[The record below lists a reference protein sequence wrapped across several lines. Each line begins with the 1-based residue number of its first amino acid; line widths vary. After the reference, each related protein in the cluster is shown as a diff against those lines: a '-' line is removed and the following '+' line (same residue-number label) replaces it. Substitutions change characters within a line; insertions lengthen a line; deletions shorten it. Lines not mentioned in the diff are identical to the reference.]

1 MPCSQNFHP
10 DINVSVRF
18 PLSHSANAS
27 LNLTIITPLRVEVSI
42 PVDASTAVLFVE
54 PNIDDAEN
62 DEMQPAY
69 LAVAGCGV
77 CMMLPGTNAPARN

>member
-1 MPCSQNFHP
+1 MPIPTKNLLTL
-10 DINVSVRF
+10 
-18 PLSHSANAS
+18 LSS
-27 LNLTIITPLRVEVSI
+27 
-42 PVDASTAVLFVE
+42 VLFVE

-77 CMMLPGTNAPARN
+77 CMMLPGTNAPARNGSS

>member
-1 MPCSQNFHP
+1 MA
-10 DINVSVRF
+10 VSGVRSSCVTVSMIF
-18 PLSHSANAS
+18 WRAITS
-27 LNLTIITPLRVEVSI
+27 LFSLRTLAGYYWNPSGYFVFYFF
-42 PVDASTAVLFVE
+42 LFVE

-77 CMMLPGTNAPARN
+77 CMMLPGTNAPARNGSS